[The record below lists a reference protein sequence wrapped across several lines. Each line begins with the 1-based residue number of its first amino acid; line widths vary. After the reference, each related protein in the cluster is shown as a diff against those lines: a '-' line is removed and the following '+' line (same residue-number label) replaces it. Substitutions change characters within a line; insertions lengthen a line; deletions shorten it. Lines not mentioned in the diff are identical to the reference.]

1 MQSPKVQFVVLRF
14 RSFIWLFFALTI
26 VVLTI
31 VLWMYAKANVSTETK
46 ELAPEKNV
54 VTVKDININKRI
66 EHLEDLETDVTPIK
80 FETVVRDMRDYP
92 DEFIDQ
98 NFLTKNTDKWTL
110 KVMDVGAHETITDYL
125 QQRKDRDKFYYF
137 RYTDNNNQL
146 RYVLIYD
153 LVGQLDDAIELIQN
167 TDFNLPKSVKIEPEE
182 VNRFISII
190 DNYERA
196 EAVLDMSTTRPR
208 SIILRKTSREVPVR
222 RVTRKPKPKPKPS
235 NKTNA
240 SRLKNATKAK
250 KKAETTSQKQSS
262 AKEKPIKENTK
273 PSSSNKPAKKVVQK
287 PATKQKPTANQEK
300 VKTVKKSEPKPK
312 PFVPNSPP

>member
-31 VLWMYAKANVSTETK
+31 VLWMYAKANISTETK
-46 ELAPEKNV
+46 ESVPEKNV

-66 EHLEDLETDVTPIK
+66 EHLEDLETDVAPIK
-80 FETVVRDMRDYP
+80 FETVVRDMRNYP

-110 KVMDVGAHETITDYL
+110 KIMDVGAHETITDYL

-208 SIILRKTSREVPVR
+208 SIILRKTNREVPVR
-222 RVTRKPKPKPKPS
+222 RVIRKPKPKPSHKS
-235 NKTNA
+235 SGNK
-240 SRLKNATKAK
+240 LKNSIKPK
-250 KKAETTSQKQSS
+250 KKSENTSQKQSNV
-262 AKEKPIKENTK
+262 KEKPTKEKAKSN
-273 PSSSNKPAKKVVQK
+273 SSNKPVKKVVQK
-287 PATKQKPTANQEK
+287 PVTKQKPIANQERA
-300 VKTVKKSEPKPK
+300 KTVKKSEPKPK